1 MKVLTIVKN
10 DHVTGVEYGMVEIG
24 ETVTEHKYATN
35 YTIAKNQFKKTQ
47 QRLRTK
53 QK

>member
-24 ETVTEHKYATN
+24 EPVSSIQIRKYNEIKKHKN
-35 YTIAKNQFKKTQ
+35 IQILNH
-47 QRLRTK
+47 RTR